1 MAGFDARSAKQLQ
14 AGKHIVVEDF
24 PGLRLEATAAGKAW
38 IYRYNAGGSMR
49 QIKIGQWPALSLPGA
64 ITKWQELKDARS
76 LGVDPALAKKAERQ
90 AKLKAV
96 YTVAQAVEDY
106 YHGHLLVNRQ
116 EIGANAVHARLV
128 KAIESIESDAA
139 ESITRRTAFD
149 LISGLADKPVLAKS
163 VRNELGAAWAFALD
177 AGLLPENT
185 PNFWRD
191 ILAGKLRSKGAMRD
205 GKRKGTAKR
214 TLTEV
219 ELKTLL
225 AVDMARFSQQVKD
238 FLMIQLW
245 TCARG
250 AEIVQMSHD
259 QITDEKDGVWWT
271 VPKEFTK
278 GRNNPNTT
286 DLRVPLVGRALE
298 IVQRLRLQNGWL
310 FPSVSRAGV
319 VGPQK
324 QTYMQTKVNYLQPY
338 AKQKPEHVRDR
349 LAVTHWSPHDLRRTG
364 RTMLAQLGCPREV
377 AESILG
383 HVMPGVEG
391 VYNLHQYDTER
402 RHWLTLWSDRLSLI
416 APTIGHRQI
425 P

>member
-1 MAGFDARSAKQLQ
+1 MGFDARSAKQLQ
-14 AGKHIVVEDF
+14 PGNHIVVDDF
-24 PGLRLEATAAGKAW
+24 PGLRLEATTAGKSW
-38 IYRYNAGGSMR
+38 IYRYQSDKKTR

-90 AKLKAV
+90 AKRKAV

-106 YHGHLLVNRQ
+106 YQGHLLVNRQ
-116 EIGANAVHARLV
+116 EVGANAVYARLV

-139 ESITRRTAFD
+139 ESITRRVAFD
-149 LISGLADKPVLAKS
+149 LISGLAENPVLAKS

-214 TLTEV
+214 TLSEA

-225 AVDMARFSQQVKD
+225 EVDLKRFSQQVRD
-238 FLMIQLW
+238 FLMIQIW
-245 TCARG
+245 TCTRG
-250 AEIVQMSHD
+250 AEIVQMRHD
-259 QITDEKDGVWWT
+259 QITDEKDGAWWT

-278 GRNNPNTT
+278 GRNNPNAT
-286 DLRVPLVGRALE
+286 DLRVPLDGRALE
-298 IVQRLRLQNGWL
+298 IVQRLRLQKGLL
-310 FPSVSRAGV
+310 FPSVSRQGV
-319 VGPQK
+319 IGPQK
-324 QTYMQTKVNYLQPY
+324 QTYMQSKVNYLQPY
-338 AKQKPEHVRDR
+338 CKQKPEHVRER
-349 LAVTHWSPHDLRRTG
+349 LTVTHWSPHDLRRTG

-391 VYNLHQYDTER
+391 VYNIYQYDPER
-402 RHWLTLWSDRLSLI
+402 RHWLTLWSSRLSLI
-416 APTIGHRQI
+416 SPTVSDG
-425 P
+425 

>member
-38 IYRYNAGGSMR
+38 IYRYNAGGKMR
-49 QIKIGQWPALSLPGA
+49 QIKIGQWPALSLPSA

-90 AKLKAV
+90 AKRKAV

-106 YHGHLLVNRQ
+106 YQGHLLVNRQ
-116 EIGANAVHARLV
+116 EVGANAVYARLV

-139 ESITRRTAFD
+139 ESITRRVAFD
-149 LISGLADKPVLAKS
+149 LISGLAENPVLAKS

-214 TLTEV
+214 TLSEA

-225 AVDMARFSQQVKD
+225 EVDLKRFSQQVRD

-245 TCARG
+245 TCTRG
-250 AEIVQMSHD
+250 AEIVQMRHD
-259 QITDEKDGVWWT
+259 QIADEKDGVWWT

-278 GRNNPNTT
+278 GRNNPNAT
-286 DLRVPLVGRALE
+286 DLRVPLDGRALE
-298 IVQRLRLQNGWL
+298 IVQRLRLQKGLL
-310 FPSVSRAGV
+310 FPSVSRQGV
-319 VGPQK
+319 IGPQK
-324 QTYMQTKVNYLQPY
+324 QTYMQSKVNYLQPY
-338 AKQKPEHVRDR
+338 CKQKPEHVRER
-349 LAVTHWSPHDLRRTG
+349 LTVTHWSPHDLRRTG

-391 VYNLHQYDTER
+391 VYNIYQYDPER
-402 RHWLTLWSDRLSLI
+402 RHWLTLWSSRLSLI
-416 APTIGHRQI
+416 SPTVSDG
-425 P
+425 

>member
-1 MAGFDARSAKQLQ
+1 
-14 AGKHIVVEDF
+14 
-24 PGLRLEATAAGKAW
+24 
-38 IYRYNAGGSMR
+38 MR

-64 ITKWQELKDARS
+64 ISKWQELKDARS

-106 YHGHLLVNRQ
+106 YHGHLSVNRQ
-116 EIGANAVHARLV
+116 EIGANAVYARLV
-128 KAIESIESDAA
+128 KAIEPLASTAA
-139 ESITRRTAFD
+139 ESITRRVAFD

-177 AGLLPENT
+177 AGLLAEDT

-191 ILAGKLRSKGAMRD
+191 ILAGKLRSKGAIRD

-214 TLTEV
+214 TLSEA

-225 AVDMARFSQQVKD
+225 TVDMARFSQQVRD

-245 TCARG
+245 TCTRG
-250 AEIVQMSHD
+250 SEIVQMRHE

-271 VPKEFTK
+271 VPKVMTK
-278 GRNNPNTT
+278 GMHQDKAF
-286 DLRVPLVGRALE
+286 DLRVPLAGRALE
-298 IVQRLRLQNGWL
+298 IVQRLRSQNGWL

-324 QTYMQTKVNYLQPY
+324 QTYMQSKVNYLQPY
-338 AKQKPEHVRDR
+338 CKQKPEHVRER

-364 RTMLAQLGCPREV
+364 RTMLAQLGCPSEV

-383 HVMPGVEG
+383 HVRPGVEG
-391 VYNLHQYDTER
+391 IYNLFQYDSER
-402 RHWLTLWSDRLSLI
+402 RHWLTLWSDRLEAL
-416 APTIGHRQI
+416 AARFE
-425 P
+425 